1 MIKELFEK
9 EFALGEKHF
18 RVPDRRDQRCHNRRG
33 FLSENQMTLV
43 VWLVARLAVVPLP
56 VEVNQTPLV
65 WFAWFSRHQVECR
78 LVLGLLQ
85 RLLVLVTVS
94 VRLVSPML
102 V

>member
-1 MIKELFEK
+1 M
-9 EFALGEKHF
+9 AV
-18 RVPDRRDQRCHNRRG
+18 R
-33 FLSENQMTLV
+33 LV
-43 VWLVARLAVVPLP
+43 KLPLL

-78 LVLGLLQ
+78 LMLSLLQ

-94 VRLVSPML
+94 VRLVSPLL